1 MKKLLLVL
9 LVVTLASFLFVG
21 CLPGIT
27 PSDDEDEDEDEDDV
41 TEVTVVI
48 ADSVVVD
55 GKTYVKVGAHDI
67 TVTFPS
73 AVAGNVEAR
82 ITDCSGDY
90 TKNDLGYATVVLFPD
105 ADRKIWTGSGS
116 FKIEV
121 GGEESLCCASYV
133 EIISGECLAEVC
145 IKFPVIVD
153 GDKPFAE
160 VKVSIDGCLCGD
172 CELTF
177 KSTTEEDVCDED
189 TICCGDKC
197 SGLDSW
203 SLKFYK
209 DDPFDECC
217 DATCEEPVYTCS
229 GTACPIECTTKCL
242 DAGEDYYVIATLADA
257 VGNKVTTYG
266 HFSFDSAC
274 YVTYEIG
281 EAFED
286 QHAGHCVDWSIDLGT
301 FDSGETITYGS
312 CE

>member
-1 MKKLLLVL
+1 MKKLLLIL
-9 LVVTLASFLFVG
+9 MVVALASFLMVG
-21 CLPGIT
+21 CLGT
-27 PSDDEDEDEDEDDV
+27 GTVVDNEDGDGDEDGV
-41 TEVTVVI
+41 ITEVTVVI

-90 TKNDLGYATVVLFPD
+90 TKNNSYATVVLFPD

-116 FKIEV
+116 FKTEV

-133 EIISGECLAEVC
+133 EVISGECLAEVC

-242 DAGEDYYVIATLADA
+242 DADEDYYVIASLADA

-266 HFSFDSAC
+266 YFKFNSAC
-274 YVTYEIG
+274 YVTYKIG

-286 QHAGHCVDWSIDLGT
+286 QWAGHCVEWGAEET
-301 FDSGETITYGS
+301 FDSSETIIYGT